1 MHRKI
6 GSRIKNHSDGS
17 ITVKGKDIILI
28 SNQMLDDRYWTSKQY
43 ITMELI
49 KNNRVLY
56 VEANYS
62 FGKLLSGM
70 IGKKWPVVPFGR
82 LQYENDNLS
91 VLTPYPRLPYRNHF
105 QWIGWL
111 NQKLLLAKIRRAT
124 KKLNFEHPLLW
135 TFLHQTANMIGKLDE
150 SVAIY
155 HCVDDWS
162 VLLPMAG
169 MGEPKRIRKDEKKL
183 ISCVDVVFRVSAKL
197 LDYFKIPNTKVFDI
211 PNGVDIDLFNPECYL
226 DESLQDDMKN
236 LPRPIL
242 GFSGSIVKWVDVELL
257 IQVSR
262 RYEEVSIVI
271 IGLNEKNP
279 NIHKLQ
285 HLDNVHFLGMKSREE
300 VPQYISGFD
309 VCLMPFNRTE
319 VGKGLL
325 PLKMFE
331 YLALGKPVVATSS
344 EVLEQFEEV
353 LYLADDNDA
362 FVQGIEN
369 AMVDHDRKNSVS
381 RREWVLKY
389 SWKNRV
395 SEYLNV
401 IQRSINN
408 KMD

>member
-1 MHRKI
+1 M
-6 GSRIKNHSDGS
+6 
-17 ITVKGKDIILI
+17 VQGKDIILI

-91 VLTPYPRLPYRNHF
+91 ILTPYPRLPYRNHF

-197 LDYFKIPNTKVFDI
+197 LDYYKIPNTKVFDI
-211 PNGVDIDLFNPECYL
+211 SNGVDIDLFNPECYL

-236 LPRPIL
+236 LPRPII
-242 GFSGSIVKWVDVELL
+242 GFSGSFGKWIDVELL

-279 NIHKLQ
+279 NIHKLKP
-285 HLDNVHFLGMKSREE
+285 LENVHFLGMKSRKK

-331 YLALGKPVVATSS
+331 YLALGKPVVAISS

-362 FVQGIEN
+362 FVQEIEN
-369 AMVDHDRKNSVS
+369 AMVHDDRKNLVS
-381 RREWVLKY
+381 RREWALKY

-395 SEYLNV
+395 SKYLNI

-408 KMD
+408 KMG

>member
-1 MHRKI
+1 M
-6 GSRIKNHSDGS
+6 
-17 ITVKGKDIILI
+17 VQGKDIILI

-124 KKLNFEHPLLW
+124 KKLNFVHPLLW

-197 LDYFKIPNTKVFDI
+197 LDYYKIPNTKVFDI
-211 PNGVDIDLFNPECYL
+211 SNGVDIDLFNPERYL
-226 DESLQDDMKN
+226 DESLHDDMKN
-236 LPRPIL
+236 LPRPII
-242 GFSGSIVKWVDVELL
+242 GFSGSFGKWIDVELL

-279 NIHKLQ
+279 NIHKLKP
-285 HLDNVHFLGMKSREE
+285 LENVHFLGMKSRKK

-309 VCLMPFNRTE
+309 VCLMPFNHTE

-331 YLALGKPVVATSS
+331 YLALGKPVVAISS

-362 FVQGIEN
+362 FVQEIEN
-369 AMVDHDRKNSVS
+369 AMVHDDRKNLVS
-381 RREWVLKY
+381 RREWALKY

-395 SEYLNV
+395 SKYLNI

-408 KMD
+408 KMG

>member
-1 MHRKI
+1 
-6 GSRIKNHSDGS
+6 
-17 ITVKGKDIILI
+17 VQGKDIILI

-197 LDYFKIPNTKVFDI
+197 LGHFKIP
-211 PNGVDIDLFNPECYL
+211 
-226 DESLQDDMKN
+226 
-236 LPRPIL
+236 
-242 GFSGSIVKWVDVELL
+242 
-257 IQVSR
+257 
-262 RYEEVSIVI
+262 
-271 IGLNEKNP
+271 
-279 NIHKLQ
+279 
-285 HLDNVHFLGMKSREE
+285 
-300 VPQYISGFD
+300 
-309 VCLMPFNRTE
+309 
-319 VGKGLL
+319 
-325 PLKMFE
+325 
-331 YLALGKPVVATSS
+331 
-344 EVLEQFEEV
+344 
-353 LYLADDNDA
+353 
-362 FVQGIEN
+362 
-369 AMVDHDRKNSVS
+369 
-381 RREWVLKY
+381 
-389 SWKNRV
+389 
-395 SEYLNV
+395 
-401 IQRSINN
+401 
-408 KMD
+408 

>member
-1 MHRKI
+1 M
-6 GSRIKNHSDGS
+6 
-17 ITVKGKDIILI
+17 
-28 SNQMLDDRYWTSKQY
+28 
-43 ITMELI
+43 
-49 KNNRVLY
+49 
-56 VEANYS
+56 
-62 FGKLLSGM
+62 
-70 IGKKWPVVPFGR
+70 VPFGR

-91 VLTPYPRLPYRNHF
+91 ILTPYPRLPYRNHF

-124 KKLNFEHPLLW
+124 KKLNFVHPLLW

-242 GFSGSIVKWVDVELL
+242 GFSGSIGKWVDVELL

-285 HLDNVHFLGMKSREE
+285 HLKNVHFLGMKSREE

-319 VGKGLL
+319 VGKGLV

-395 SEYLNV
+395 SEYLKV

-408 KMD
+408 KMG

>member
-1 MHRKI
+1 MME
-6 GSRIKNHSDGS
+6 
-17 ITVKGKDIILI
+17 GKDIVLI

-70 IGKKWPVVPFGR
+70 MGKKWPVVPFGK
-82 LQYENDNLS
+82 LHDEKNNLS
-91 VLTPYPRLPYRNHF
+91 ILTPYPRLPYRNHF
-105 QWIGWL
+105 QWVGWL
-111 NQKLLLAKIRRAT
+111 NQKLLLAKIRWAT
-124 KKLNFEHPLLW
+124 KKLDFECPILW
-135 TFLHQTANMIGKLDE
+135 TFLHQTADLIGKLDE
-150 SVAIY
+150 SVAVY

-162 VLLPMAG
+162 ALLPMAG
-169 MGEPKRIRKDEKKL
+169 MGKPERICKDEKKL
-183 ISCVDVVFRVSAKL
+183 ISRVDLVFRVSAQL
-197 LDYFKIPNTKVFDI
+197 LNYLKIPNTKVFDI
-211 PNGVDIDLFNPECYL
+211 PNGVDIDLFNPERFS
-226 DESLQDDMKN
+226 DESSQDDMKDI
-236 LPRPIL
+236 PRPII
-242 GFSGSIVKWVDVELL
+242 GFSGSIGKWIDIELL
-257 IQVSR
+257 IQVSKR
-262 RYEEVSIVI
+262 FEKESLVI

-285 HLDNVHFLGMKSREE
+285 QLKNVHFLGMKSREE

-331 YLALGKPVVATSS
+331 YLALGKPIVATSS
-344 EVLEQFEEV
+344 EVLKQFEKV
-353 LYLADDNDA
+353 LYLADDKDA
-362 FVQGIEN
+362 FVQEIEN
-369 AMVDHDRKNSVS
+369 AMGDHDRTNSDS
-381 RREWVLKY
+381 RRKYALKY

-395 SEYLNV
+395 SDYLV
-401 IQRSINN
+401 AIQTFFNN

>member
-1 MHRKI
+1 M
-6 GSRIKNHSDGS
+6 
-17 ITVKGKDIILI
+17 VQGKDIILI

-91 VLTPYPRLPYRNHF
+91 ILTPYPRLPYRNHF

-242 GFSGSIVKWVDVELL
+242 GFSGSIGKWVDVELL

-331 YLALGKPVVATSS
+331 YLALGKPVVAISS

-395 SEYLNV
+395 SEYLKV
-401 IQRSINN
+401 IQRSINYN
-408 KMD
+408 MG

>member
-1 MHRKI
+1 M
-6 GSRIKNHSDGS
+6 
-17 ITVKGKDIILI
+17 VQGKDIILI

-91 VLTPYPRLPYRNHF
+91 ILTPYPRLPYRNHF

-242 GFSGSIVKWVDVELL
+242 GFSGSIGKWVDVELL

-279 NIHKLQ
+279 NIHKLKP
-285 HLDNVHFLGMKSREE
+285 LENVHFLGMKSRKK

-362 FVQGIEN
+362 FVQEIEN
-369 AMVDHDRKNSVS
+369 AMVHDDRKNLVS
-381 RREWVLKY
+381 RREWALKY
-389 SWKNRV
+389 SWKNQV
-395 SEYLNV
+395 SKYLNI

-408 KMD
+408 KMG

>member
-1 MHRKI
+1 M
-6 GSRIKNHSDGS
+6 
-17 ITVKGKDIILI
+17 VQGKDIILI

-124 KKLNFEHPLLW
+124 KKLNFVHPLLW

-169 MGEPKRIRKDEKKL
+169 VGEPKRIRKDEKKL

-242 GFSGSIVKWVDVELL
+242 GFSGSIGKWVDVELL

-279 NIHKLQ
+279 NIHKLKP
-285 HLDNVHFLGMKSREE
+285 LENVHFLGMKPREE

-381 RREWVLKY
+381 RREWALKY

>member
-1 MHRKI
+1 M
-6 GSRIKNHSDGS
+6 
-17 ITVKGKDIILI
+17 VQGKDIILI

-197 LDYFKIPNTKVFDI
+197 LDYYKIPNTKVFDI
-211 PNGVDIDLFNPECYL
+211 SNGVDIDLFNPERYL

-236 LPRPIL
+236 LPRPII
-242 GFSGSIVKWVDVELL
+242 GFSGSFGKWIDVELL

-279 NIHKLQ
+279 NIHKLKP
-285 HLDNVHFLGMKSREE
+285 LENVHFLGMKSREE

-381 RREWVLKY
+381 RREWALKY